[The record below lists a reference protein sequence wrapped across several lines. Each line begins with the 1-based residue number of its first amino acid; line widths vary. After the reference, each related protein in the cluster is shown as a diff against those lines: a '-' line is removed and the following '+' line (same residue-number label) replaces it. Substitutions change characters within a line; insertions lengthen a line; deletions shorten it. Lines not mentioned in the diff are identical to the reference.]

1 MFEFELEKYI
11 QQYKNGEKWNNDTSL
26 CLASKGKINCLIFIL
41 NFGGIWHPDTLQVS
55 ILCKKY
61 KIIEYS
67 LINGINISE
76 KDIKLCINSKDI
88 KIIDLFYKYKKI
100 NDDQYKTAI
109 QQYSTISFENCIQKN
124 SC

>member
-26 CLASKGKINCLIFIL
+26 ILAAKGKINCLLFIL
-41 NFGGIWHPDTLQVS
+41 NFGGIWHPDTLQVA

-61 KIIEYS
+61 KIIEYA
-67 LINGINISE
+67 LINSINISE